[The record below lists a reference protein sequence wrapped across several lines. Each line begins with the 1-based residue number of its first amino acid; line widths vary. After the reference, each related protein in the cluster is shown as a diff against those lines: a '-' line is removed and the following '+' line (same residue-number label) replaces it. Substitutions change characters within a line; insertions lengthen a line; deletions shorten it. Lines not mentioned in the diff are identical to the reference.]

1 MKHGFDFFKTV
12 LKVRL
17 AIIKDPFEILSKDF
31 LTLLLLCSRKYSYY
45 PSNFDVPRITTRAD
59 LMTWVLDDLSKC
71 KKSVFVVDSSE
82 IEAEVEYLTKKY
94 YWRKF
99 YKGKDILQKVPF
111 GWTFEGMGNSRVP
124 KYFQSLYETGNHGRL
139 ELEMQLQ
146 LAKYRLRGSIIHGS
160 MRKDPPQRLGEPIL
174 TFFMLCGM
182 LLFFSAV
189 RLIIEMRRVLRWGL
203 TAAGRV
209 LNYKV
214 RINLQRRKLCRKC
227 SIL

>member
-1 MKHGFDFFKTV
+1 
-12 LKVRL
+12 
-17 AIIKDPFEILSKDF
+17 
-31 LTLLLLCSRKYSYY
+31 
-45 PSNFDVPRITTRAD
+45 
-59 LMTWVLDDLSKC
+59 MTWVLDDLSKC

>member
-1 MKHGFDFFKTV
+1 M